1 MLFVYYPKCSTCQR
15 AKKWLEE
22 KQIIFEARDVKLQN
36 PTKEELIE
44 WHQRSGLPLK
54 KFFNTSGNLYKQFSL
69 KDRLETM
76 SDDEKL
82 DLLSK
87 HGMLI
92 KRPLLVSNSFILI
105 GFKEKEWNERL
116 CQNNMK

>member
-54 KFFNTSGNLYKQFSL
+54 KFFKTSGMLYREMQL
-69 KDRLETM
+69 KDRLPEM
-76 SDDEKL
+76 SEEEQY
-82 DLLSK
+82 DLLASD
-87 HGMLI
+87 GMLV
-92 KRPLLVSNSFILI
+92 KRPIVVTDDLVLV
-105 GFKEKEWNERL
+105 GFREKEWEKL
-116 CQNNMK
+116 V

>member
-54 KFFNTSGNLYKQFSL
+54 KFFNTSGMLYREMQL
-69 KDRLETM
+69 
-76 SDDEKL
+76 
-82 DLLSK
+82 
-87 HGMLI
+87 
-92 KRPLLVSNSFILI
+92 
-105 GFKEKEWNERL
+105 
-116 CQNNMK
+116 

>member
-1 MLFVYYPKCSTCQR
+1 MQFIEYPKCSTCKR
-15 AKKWLEE
+15 AKKWLIEN
-22 KQIIFEARDVKLQN
+22 KINFIDRDITIET
-36 PTKEELIE
+36 PTKEELKTYLKT
-44 WHQRSGLPLK
+44 SGYPIK